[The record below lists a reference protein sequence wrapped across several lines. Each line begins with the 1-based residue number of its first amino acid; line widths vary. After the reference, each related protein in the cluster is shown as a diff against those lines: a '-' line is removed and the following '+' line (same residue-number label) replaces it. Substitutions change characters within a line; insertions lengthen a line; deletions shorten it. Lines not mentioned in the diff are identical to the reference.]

1 MDGKGV
7 DVLFS
12 RCHRDDKLNVPRP
25 SIFGAQTLEMF
36 SGGFDDDVIFCCCH
50 HDEELKKVPRPCIYG
65 AQTLEMFSGGRNERA
80 RKHSALG
87 VSKFSSVQL
96 FQQLQMY
103 KRAGVQLYKPSSFQ
117 VCRRVNNCKCTN
129 VRVDNF
135 RKCWAMHL
143 CWSVTNTHLSGLG
156 VIH

>member
-1 MDGKGV
+1 
-7 DVLFS
+7 
-12 RCHRDDKLNVPRP
+12 
-25 SIFGAQTLEMF
+25 MF

-87 VSKFSSVQL
+87 VSKFSSVQAC
-96 FQQLQMY
+96 QQLQMY
-103 KRAGVQLYKPSSFQ
+103 KRAGGPFFVIVEPCICVEPLQTLI
-117 VCRRVNNCKCTN
+117 C
-129 VRVDNF
+129 
-135 RKCWAMHL
+135 
-143 CWSVTNTHLSGLG
+143 LG